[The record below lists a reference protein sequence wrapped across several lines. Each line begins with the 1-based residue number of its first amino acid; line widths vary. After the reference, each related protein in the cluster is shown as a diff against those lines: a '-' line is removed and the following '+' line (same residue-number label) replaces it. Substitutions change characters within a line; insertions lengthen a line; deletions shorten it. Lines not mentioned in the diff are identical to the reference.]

1 MISERGFTALI
12 EAIYDA
18 GVDFQGWPKAL
29 RLMAQAFH
37 ALAVLFGCNS
47 PYLEEV
53 FVIAPQVDQIQRER
67 YASYYHRINSIAKHV
82 LPRSSQRRANGY
94 DDDPESGICPNRNLQ
109 RFSSSQDFG
118 SMLGAVALVESS
130 RQFSVVAQRRRE
142 FERDD
147 VIL

>member
-47 PYLEEV
+47 PHLEEV

-67 YASYYHRINSIAKHV
+67 YASYYHRIKEVDRHEADGPKAVIDISCDEAASISI
-82 LPRSSQRRANGY
+82 RG
-94 DDDPESGICPNRNLQ
+94 PECALRHFAG
-109 RFSSSQDFG
+109 D
-118 SMLGAVALVESS
+118 GA
-130 RQFSVVAQRRRE
+130 
-142 FERDD
+142 
-147 VIL
+147 